1 MAIRAPDGAN
11 KLGKFGAKQLSLSDV
26 FDTAFFG
33 QAKVKWA
40 NNQLCQLVK
49 TWPKHLLVMKM
60 FSCSAVTACQVPCH
74 SLQVSQ
80 ELQML
85 SSLNL
90 YSIVNLLRIMASL
103 GILFWGLQFVN
114 IHGGGGFLF
123 RKLKVSAGRCGR
135 WRSRN
140 PLLCLF
146 SFVEKRDFSI
156 LDRSINIY

>member
-1 MAIRAPDGAN
+1 MA
-11 KLGKFGAKQLSLSDV
+11 
-26 FDTAFFG
+26 
-33 QAKVKWA
+33 
-40 NNQLCQLVK
+40 K
-49 TWPKHLLVMKM
+49 TS
-60 FSCSAVTACQVPCH
+60 FSCETFFSSVVTARQVPCH

-90 YSIVNLLRIMASL
+90 YSIVNLSRITASL

-123 RKLKVSAGRCGR
+123 RKLKVSAGRSGR

-146 SFVEKRDFSI
+146 SFVVKRDSSMLEIFV
-156 LDRSINIY
+156 NIY

>member
-1 MAIRAPDGAN
+1 
-11 KLGKFGAKQLSLSDV
+11 
-26 FDTAFFG
+26 
-33 QAKVKWA
+33 
-40 NNQLCQLVK
+40 
-49 TWPKHLLVMKM
+49 MKM

-103 GILFWGLQFVN
+103 GNLFWGLQFVN

-135 WRSRN
+135 GRSRN

-156 LDRSINIY
+156 LDRSINIYWVFRWYNWLLLVKFRPWAALIRKATIHWFWNDLYRDLKYQW